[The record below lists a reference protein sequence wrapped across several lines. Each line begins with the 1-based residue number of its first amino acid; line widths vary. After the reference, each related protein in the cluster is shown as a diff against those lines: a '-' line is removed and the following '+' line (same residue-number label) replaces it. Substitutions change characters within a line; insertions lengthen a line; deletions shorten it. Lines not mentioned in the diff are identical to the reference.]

1 MKTLSKER
9 IAALVAADKKS
20 SYIRRE
26 WHTNE
31 TEIMTLEEYA
41 EYINPI
47 YKHVDTETPATIIAK
62 TKKNNDVFLK
72 MEIPFKGGTTVEFE
86 LSYENDFEEGDEI
99 DTASLQFCVE
109 TWLENEHLYVT
120 GELL

>member
-31 TEIMTLEEYA
+31 AETMTLEEYA
-41 EYINPI
+41 ELINPI
-47 YKHVDTETPATIIAK
+47 YKHVDKKTPAIIIAK

-72 MEIPFKGGTTVEFE
+72 MEIPFKGGTTVEYE

-99 DTASLQFCVE
+99 DTTSLQFCIE
-109 TWLENEHLYVT
+109 TLLENEHLYVT

>member
-1 MKTLSKER
+1 MKNLSKER

-31 TEIMTLEEYA
+31 TETMTLGEYA

-47 YKHVDTETPATIIAK
+47 YKHVDTETPAVIIAK